1 MYPLPTP
8 ALLTNAHLLIDLQ
21 LEVSL
26 RILDAMR
33 KLSEINLQ
41 LGRDLIAEAGAN
53 TQRLMAS
60 KDATQLSAA
69 IASHMAPGRQS
80 LQTYQHRMAE
90 QLAQFQPVGQLLH

>member
-1 MYPLPTP
+1 M
-8 ALLTNAHLLIDLQ
+8 
-21 LEVSL
+21 SL
-26 RILDAMR
+26 RLLDAMR

-69 IASHMAPGRQS
+69 IAAQLAPGRQS
-80 LQTYQHRMAE
+80 LQTYQHRVAE
-90 QLAQFQPVGQLLH
+90 QLAQFQPGSQLPH